1 MENVCRLCLQK
12 EESMLS
18 IFSFGNEK
26 LRSQIINCCSIEI
39 SENDILPKLICI
51 ECIKKLE
58 GFNAFKKECRRSDYV
73 LREHYKMEFNVGF
86 NLNNIKIYQDVY
98 VQTDMVSAPLQM
110 EKPSLSTQAKKI
122 EKQNNFNMYFNT
134 NDNHNQDD
142 NTIISSKYLDH
153 VISST
158 SDSQNSFETN
168 DKSQL
173 QYNWTTS
180 MKALETVGVRKS
192 NRLKNRQISTC
203 NFCQKE
209 CTSRKALSEH
219 SKHHEKNPK
228 RKYNRTF
235 KCEICKMP
243 FNKKLKL
250 NLHLRIHGKI
260 LPIKNKKQ
268 YLCDVCSKTLTSK
281 SGLQRH
287 LKIHND
293 SRPFA
298 CQFCSKTFII
308 LSYKK
313 RHEKTHSGNKDFVC
327 HICSAAYASPNG
339 FKYHLKLHTGEANY
353 SCEVCGKSFRRERH
367 LKEHIFTHTGE
378 KPFVCKICGSA
389 YANSGTLFVHEKKC
403 KSRLGRGNTLSLKKE
418 ELK

>member
-1 MENVCRLCLQK
+1 
-12 EESMLS
+12 
-18 IFSFGNEK
+18 
-26 LRSQIINCCSIEI
+26 
-39 SENDILPKLICI
+39 
-51 ECIKKLE
+51 
-58 GFNAFKKECRRSDYV
+58 
-73 LREHYKMEFNVGF
+73 MEFNIGF
-86 NLNNIKIYQDVY
+86 NLNNIKLYQDVY
-98 VQTDMVSAPLQM
+98 VQTDMISAPLQM
-110 EKPSLSTQAKKI
+110 EKPSLSMQAKEI
-122 EKQNNFNMYFNT
+122 EKQNNFNMYFNI

-153 VISST
+153 VITST

-168 DKSQL
+168 DKPQL
-173 QYNWTTS
+173 QYKWTS
-180 MKALETVGVRKS
+180 MKALETVGIRKS
-192 NRLKNRQISTC
+192 NRLKNKQISAC

-209 CTSRKALSEH
+209 CTSRKALREH

-228 RKYNRTF
+228 QKCSRIF

-243 FNKKLKL
+243 FNRKFKL

-353 SCEVCGKSFRRERH
+353 SCEVCGKSFRRKRH

-403 KSRLGRGNTLSLKKE
+403 KSRLDCGNTLSLKKE